1 MVKIIDP
8 AFARLWGMQMT
19 VKDTE
24 HQLLLGI
31 IIRSTH
37 IQGGIEWL
45 TNTLLIL
52 FRWLRSGMIIVEN
65 KLP

>member
-1 MVKIIDP
+1 
-8 AFARLWGMQMT
+8 MT